1 MKLKQITYLLILMII
16 MTGCSKES
24 NLIYTAPTNEQIVGY
39 ISENELAT
47 LDTIWVEGS
56 AIILMKNSLITLY
69 SDQHGKLHDHN
80 LSWGSNNQDVITI
93 GDGVPYIAIIIPND
107 LLDKGSKSITL
118 KYSDGTVDV
127 EGQEHDPIEVAI
139 LAAFLFYRYKFLS
152 QAKDKNLYRLPYWT
166 RT

>member
-93 GDGVPYIAIIIPND
+93 GDGVSYIAIIIPND

-118 KYSDGTVDV
+118 IYSDGTVESRGINENKGLLV
-127 EGQEHDPIEVAI
+127 SSIGH
-139 LAAFLFYRYKFLS
+139 
-152 QAKDKNLYRLPYWT
+152 AKVKNISISNSLGEEIYNESR
-166 RT
+166 